1 MVEEFLDSYEWV
13 EEYYERLLKLANNL
27 QTKTSNNF
35 LINIFWIILFSYLD
49 VTIARMEERM
59 NIATTQSGN
68 NIV

>member
-1 MVEEFLDSYEWV
+1 MVEEFLASYEWV

-35 LINIFWIILFSYLD
+35 LINVFWTRLFSYLD
-49 VTIARMEERM
+49 VTIAIMEERM